1 MTIELTKKMEELVQT
16 KLNEGQYNSVDE
28 VLAKAFFLLAEFDQ
42 PPTSTEEEIT
52 QIRTSIEEGY
62 QSAQRGELHDVDEV
76 FAELE
81 AEVKR
86 WEYSHNT

>member
-1 MTIELTKKMEELVQT
+1 MTIELTPKMEQQVQSM
-16 KLNEGQYNSVDE
+16 LNQGQYQSVDE
-28 VLAKAFFLLAEFDQ
+28 VLAKAFFLLKEFDQ
-42 PPTSTEEEIT
+42 PEVWTEAENS

-81 AEVKR
+81 AEITR
-86 WEYSHNT
+86 WESTHHK